1 MKKVLEKMLTVIL
14 TVSFFGSVAMGSLTD
29 GLVGYWTFDEGQG
42 NNVLDYS
49 GSGITGVVQNT
60 ANWQTGVSG
69 TALKFQDAD
78 SWVILGD
85 STDLNFGATTD
96 FTVSV
101 WIKPVGVRQSGA
113 IISNKAWNNGASVG
127 WVIALRPITGSFQWN
142 YTGADGNRRDF
153 RPTVPVYD
161 DQWHMITVSHDRDG
175 EATFYL
181 DGEFVGSLDISIS
194 PGIIDAG
201 WSTCIGTDGRQGSDE
216 NIYPYQY
223 YNGLVDETRIWN
235 RVLTDV
241 EVASLFVNFADGE
254 SVCLEALPADFN
266 NDCIIDSEDLV
277 IFAQNWLQCNIYPDC
292 Y

>member
-1 MKKVLEKMLTVIL
+1 MKKVLEKMFTVIL
-14 TVSFFGSVAMGSLTD
+14 AMVFVAGSVAMGSLTE

-60 ANWQTGVSG
+60 ANWQSGVSG

-113 IISNKAWNNGASVG
+113 IISNKAWNNDASVG
-127 WVIALRPITGSFQWN
+127 WVIALRPATGSFQWN
-142 YTGADGNRRDF
+142 YTGADGGRRDF

-175 EATFYL
+175 FATFYF
-181 DGEFVGSLDISIS
+181 DGTKQDTMDISVS
-194 PGIIDAG
+194 PGSIDTGYPIIL
-201 WSTCIGTDGRQGSDE
+201 GTDARAYIDGQMPPHWFDGAIDDVR
-216 NIYPYQY
+216 IYNYA
-223 YNGLVDETRIWN
+223 LS
-235 RVLTDV
+235 DV
-241 EVASLFVNFADGE
+241 EIAELYVDFNPEHKL
-254 SVCLEALPADFN
+254 CLEPLQGDLTGDCVVGLDDFA
-266 NDCIIDSEDLV
+266 
-277 IFAQNWLQCNIYPDC
+277 IFAAVWLECNLIPDC